1 MVNEINLI
9 KNRFIKYSSEIIN
22 FVEPFNS
29 ITVIIELLIFWQ
41 LSKLIND
48 KIVILAIVNIII
60 FYSIIENKCPKFAFR
75 TRMFIKSIIEG
86 ILSTIITFIPKY
98 QEKKI

>member
-1 MVNEINLI
+1 MVNEINSI

-29 ITVIIELLIFWQ
+29 ITVIIELFIFWQ
-41 LSKLIND
+41 LSKFIND

-60 FYSIIENKCPKFAFR
+60 FNY
-75 TRMFIKSIIEG
+75 FIFI
-86 ILSTIITFIPKY
+86 TIIFI
-98 QEKKI
+98 IAIIL